1 MKQWIKNSL
10 YIIAGLF
17 VGLTLV
23 PALANSVLNTTSTQT
38 SLISEADAIDFAMNH
53 TDEMLELVSVR
64 LDADDNEFDI
74 VLVNEF
80 KSVDADVNATSG
92 QVTDW
97 DVTWIRN
104 GSLISVE
111 EAKFI
116 ALQRAGEGYTVS
128 YVDLDDDDDSWD
140 YDLLLV
146 SEGFKIDVE
155 IDAQSGAIT
164 KWVAQG
170 LISQV
175 KEVEGLLSVE
185 EVKAIVLA
193 RAGSSYVVVSVVLDD
208 DDDDLDYD
216 VVLSSLDTYIEADVD
231 ALTGEIEDWDVKRFV
246 SNDSAQSSFNDSSSQ
261 DSFNDSSSQ
270 VSFNDSSS
278 SSSDNSSN
286 VSMNVLISRDQAIAI
301 ARERIGESPML
312 IKLELDYDDGRPY
325 YDLEFKSDGVEYQF
339 EIDGLNGTILE
350 FEIDDE

>member
-1 MKQWIKNSL
+1 
-10 YIIAGLF
+10 
-17 VGLTLV
+17 
-23 PALANSVLNTTSTQT
+23 
-38 SLISEADAIDFAMNH
+38 MNH
-53 TDEMLELVSVR
+53 TDEMFELVSVR

-74 VLVNEF
+74 ILVNEF
-80 KSVDADVNATSG
+80 KTVDVEVNATSG
-92 QVTDW
+92 KVTDW

-128 YVDLDDDDDSWD
+128 YVDLDDDDDSWE

-155 IDAQSGAIT
+155 IDAQSGTIT

-170 LISQV
+170 LVSQV
-175 KEVEGLLSVE
+175 NEVEGLLSAE

-193 RAGSSYVVVSVVLDD
+193 KAGSSYVVVSVVLDD

-216 VVLSSLDTYIEADVD
+216 VVLSSLDTYIEAEVD

-278 SSSDNSSN
+278 SSSDSSSSGN
-286 VSMNVLISRDQAIAI
+286 LNVLISRERAIAI
-301 ARERIGESPML
+301 ARERIGEGPML

-325 YDLEFKSDGVEYQF
+325 YDLEYKSDGVEYEF

-350 FEIDDE
+350 FEIDD

>member
-38 SLISEADAIDFAMNH
+38 SLISEAEAIDSAMNH
-53 TDEMLELVSVR
+53 TDEMFELVSVR

-74 VLVNEF
+74 ILVNEF
-80 KSVDADVNATSG
+80 KSVDVEVNATSG
-92 QVTDW
+92 KVTDW

-128 YVDLDDDDDSWD
+128 YVDLDDDDDTWE

-155 IDAQSGAIT
+155 IDAQSGTIT

-170 LISQV
+170 LVSQV
-175 KEVEGLLSVE
+175 NEVEGLLSVE

-193 RAGSSYVVVSVVLDD
+193 KAGSSYVVVSVVLDD

-216 VVLSSLDTYIEADVD
+216 VVLSSLDTYIEAEVD

-246 SNDSAQSSFNDSSSQ
+246 SNDSAQSSFNESSSNVSYNDSSSQ
-261 DSFNDSSSQ
+261 DSFNDSSSL
-270 VSFNDSSS
+270 
-278 SSSDNSSN
+278 SSDRSSN
-286 VSMNVLISRDQAIAI
+286 DNLNVLISRDQAIAI

-312 IKLELDYDDGRPY
+312 IKLELDYNDGRPY
-325 YDLEFKSDGVEYQF
+325 YDLEFKTDDVEYEF
-339 EIDGLNGTILE
+339 EIDGLNGAILE

>member
-38 SLISEADAIDFAMNH
+38 SFIPESEAIDIAMNH
-53 TDEMLELVSVR
+53 TDEMFELVSVR
-64 LDADDNEFDI
+64 LDTDDNEFEI

-80 KSVDADVNATSG
+80 KSVDVDVNATTG
-92 QVTDW
+92 QVKEW

-128 YVDLDDDDDSWD
+128 YVDLDDDDDSWE
-140 YDLLLV
+140 YDLYLV
-146 SEGFKIDVE
+146 SEGFKIEVE
-155 IDAQSGAIT
+155 IDAQTGAII

-170 LISQV
+170 LVSQV
-175 KEVEGLLSVE
+175 KEIEGLLSVE

-216 VVLSSLDTYIEADVD
+216 VVLSSLNTYIEAEVD
-231 ALTGEIEDWDVKRFV
+231 AKTGNIEDWDVKRFV
-246 SNDSAQSSFNDSSSQ
+246 SNDSSQS
-261 DSFNDSSSQ
+261 SFNDSSSQ

-278 SSSDNSSN
+278 SSSDSSSSGN
-286 VSMNVLISRDQAIAI
+286 LNVLISRERAIAI
-301 ARERIGESPML
+301 ARERIGEGPML

-325 YDLEFKSDGVEYQF
+325 YDLEFKSDGAEYEF

-350 FEIDDE
+350 FEIDD

>member
-23 PALANSVLNTTSTQT
+23 PAFANSVLNTTSTQT
-38 SLISEADAIDFAMNH
+38 SLISEAEAIDSAMNH
-53 TDEMLELVSVR
+53 TDEMFELVSVR

-92 QVTDW
+92 KVTDW

-128 YVDLDDDDDSWD
+128 YVDLDDDDDTWE

-155 IDAQSGAIT
+155 IDAQSGTIT

-170 LISQV
+170 LVSQV
-175 KEVEGLLSVE
+175 SEVEGLLSVE

-261 DSFNDSSSQ
+261 

-312 IKLELDYDDGRPY
+312 IKLELDYNDGRPY
-325 YDLEFKSDGVEYQF
+325 YDLEFKTDDVEYEF
-339 EIDGLNGTILE
+339 EIDGLNGAILE

>member
-10 YIIAGLF
+10 NIIAGLF

-38 SLISEADAIDFAMNH
+38 SLISEAEAIDSAMNH
-53 TDEMLELVSVR
+53 TDEMFELVSVR

-74 VLVNEF
+74 ILVNEF

-92 QVTDW
+92 KVTDW

-128 YVDLDDDDDSWD
+128 YVDLDDDDTWE

-146 SEGFKIDVE
+146 SEGFKIEVE
-155 IDAQSGAIT
+155 IDAQTGAII

-193 RAGSSYVVVSVVLDD
+193 KAGSSYVVVSVVLDD

-216 VVLSSLDTYIEADVD
+216 VVLSSLDTYIEAEVD

-246 SNDSAQSSFNDSSSQ
+246 SNDSAQSSFNDSSSNVSYNDSSSQ
-261 DSFNDSSSQ
+261 DSFNDSSS
-270 VSFNDSSS
+270 V
-278 SSSDNSSN
+278 SSDRSSN
-286 VSMNVLISRDQAIAI
+286 DNLNVLISRDQAIAI

-325 YDLEFKSDGVEYQF
+325 YDLEFKTDDVEYEF
-339 EIDGLNGTILE
+339 EIDGLNGAIIE

>member
-38 SLISEADAIDFAMNH
+38 SFIPESEAIDIAMDH
-53 TDEMLELVSVR
+53 TDEMFELVSVR
-64 LDADDNEFDI
+64 IDTDDNEFEI

-80 KSVDADVNATSG
+80 KSVDVDVNATTG
-92 QVTDW
+92 QVKDW

-128 YVDLDDDDDSWD
+128 YVDLDDDDDSWE
-140 YDLLLV
+140 YDLYLV
-146 SEGFKIDVE
+146 SEGFKIEVE
-155 IDAQSGAIT
+155 IDAQTGAII

-170 LISQV
+170 LVSQV
-175 KEVEGLLSVE
+175 KEIEGLLSVE

-216 VVLSSLDTYIEADVD
+216 VVLSSLNTYIEAEVD
-231 ALTGEIEDWDVKRFV
+231 AKTGNIEDWDVKRFV
-246 SNDSAQSSFNDSSSQ
+246 SNDSSQS
-261 DSFNDSSSQ
+261 SFNDSSSQ

-278 SSSDNSSN
+278 SSSDSSSSGN
-286 VSMNVLISRDQAIAI
+286 LNVLISRERAIAI
-301 ARERIGESPML
+301 ARERIGEGPML
-312 IKLELDYDDGRPY
+312 IKLELDYDGRPY
-325 YDLEFKSDGVEYQF
+325 YDLEFKSDGVEYEF

-350 FEIDDE
+350 FEIDD

>member
-23 PALANSVLNTTSTQT
+23 PALANSVFNTTSTQT
-38 SLISEADAIDFAMNH
+38 SFIPESEAIDIAMIH
-53 TDEMLELVSVR
+53 TDEMFELVSVR
-64 LDADDNEFDI
+64 LDTDDNEFEI

-80 KSVDADVNATSG
+80 KSVDVDVNATTG
-92 QVTDW
+92 QVKEW

-128 YVDLDDDDDSWD
+128 YVDLDDDDDSWE
-140 YDLLLV
+140 YDLYLV
-146 SEGFKIDVE
+146 SEGFKIEVE
-155 IDAQSGAIT
+155 IDAQTGAII
-164 KWVAQG
+164 KWMAQG
-170 LISQV
+170 LVSQV
-175 KEVEGLLSVE
+175 KEIEGLLSVE
-185 EVKAIVLA
+185 EVKVIVLA

-216 VVLSSLDTYIEADVD
+216 VVLSSLNTYIEAEVD
-231 ALTGEIEDWDVKRFV
+231 AKTGNIEDWDVKRFV

-278 SSSDNSSN
+278 SSSDSSSSGN
-286 VSMNVLISRDQAIAI
+286 LNVLISRERAIAI
-301 ARERIGESPML
+301 ARERIGEGPML
-312 IKLELDYDDGRPY
+312 IKLELDYNDGRPY
-325 YDLEFKSDGVEYQF
+325 YDLEFKTDDVEYEF

-350 FEIDDE
+350 FEIDD

>member
-38 SLISEADAIDFAMNH
+38 SFIPESEAIDIAMNH
-53 TDEMLELVSVR
+53 TDEMFELVSVR
-64 LDADDNEFDI
+64 LDTDDNEFEI

-80 KSVDADVNATSG
+80 KSVDVDVNATSG

-116 ALQRAGEGYTVS
+116 ALQRAGEGYIVS
-128 YVDLDDDDDSWD
+128 YVDLDDDDDSWE
-140 YDLLLV
+140 YDLYLV
-146 SEGFKIDVE
+146 SEGFKIEVE
-155 IDAQSGAIT
+155 IDAQTGAII

-170 LISQV
+170 LVSQV
-175 KEVEGLLSVE
+175 KEIEGLLSVE

-208 DDDDLDYD
+208 DDDLDYD
-216 VVLSSLDTYIEADVD
+216 VVLSSLNTYIEAEVD
-231 ALTGEIEDWDVKRFV
+231 AKTGNIEDWDVKRFV
-246 SNDSAQSSFNDSSSQ
+246 SNDSSQSSFNDSSSQ

-278 SSSDNSSN
+278 SSSDNSSSGN
-286 VSMNVLISRDQAIAI
+286 LNVLISRERAIAI
-301 ARERIGESPML
+301 ARERIGEGPML

-325 YDLEFKSDGVEYQF
+325 YDLEFKSDGVEYEF

-350 FEIDDE
+350 FEIDD

>member
-38 SLISEADAIDFAMNH
+38 SLISEAEAIDSAMNH
-53 TDEMLELVSVR
+53 TDEMFELVSVR

-92 QVTDW
+92 KVTDW

-128 YVDLDDDDDSWD
+128 YVDLDDDDDTWE

-155 IDAQSGAIT
+155 IDAQSGTIT

-170 LISQV
+170 LVSQV
-175 KEVEGLLSVE
+175 SEVEGLLSVE

-193 RAGSSYVVVSVVLDD
+193 KAGSSYVVVSVVLDD

-216 VVLSSLDTYIEADVD
+216 VVLSSLDTYIEAEVD

-246 SNDSAQSSFNDSSSQ
+246 SNDSAQS
-261 DSFNDSSSQ
+261 SFNDSSSQ

-325 YDLEFKSDGVEYQF
+325 YDLEFKTDDVEYEF
-339 EIDGLNGTILE
+339 EIDGLNGAILE

>member
-38 SLISEADAIDFAMNH
+38 SLISEAEAIDSAMNH
-53 TDEMLELVSVR
+53 TDEMFELVSVR

-92 QVTDW
+92 KVTDW

-128 YVDLDDDDDSWD
+128 YVDLDDDDDTWE

-155 IDAQSGAIT
+155 IDAQSGTIT

-170 LISQV
+170 LVSQV
-175 KEVEGLLSVE
+175 SEVEGLLSVE

-193 RAGSSYVVVSVVLDD
+193 KAGSSYVVVSVVLDD

-246 SNDSAQSSFNDSSSQ
+246 SNDSAQS
-261 DSFNDSSSQ
+261 SFNDSSSQ

-325 YDLEFKSDGVEYQF
+325 YDLEFKTDDVEYEF
-339 EIDGLNGTILE
+339 EIDGLNGAILE